1 MANLQRGPR
10 WTPEN
15 ARTRSAPVPARDDV
29 AIDEARRA
37 LERMRVRLDEL
48 RRERKAKPPT
58 RAR

>member
-1 MANLQRGPR
+1 MANLQRR
-10 WTPEN
+10 TVPER
-15 ARTRSAPVPARDDV
+15 ARKPSATSQGRDDV
-29 AIDEARRA
+29 AIDEARSA

>member
-1 MANLQRGPR
+1 MANLQRSPV
-10 WTPEN
+10 PEN
-15 ARTRSAPVPARDDV
+15 VRKRASPSPGREEV
-29 AIDEARRA
+29 AIDEARSA

>member
-1 MANLQRGPR
+1 MANLQRSPA
-10 WTPEN
+10 PEN
-15 ARTRSAPVPARDDV
+15 ARKRSAPPLGRGDP
-29 AIDEARRA
+29 AIDEARSA